1 MEEKL
6 MEILNLKKNN
16 FFTVDGV
23 DYVALADL
31 EMEGYDDVNKAYMY
45 MIYARNK
52 MESEKDKVSLE
63 YELKDDTYFEFRFL
77 QKEKDYDGNDPR
89 FTEDN
94 IYEITPLIPGDEK
107 DEA

>member
-1 MEEKL
+1 

-23 DYVALADL
+23 EYVALADL

-52 MESEKDKVSLE
+52 MESEKEKVSLE
-63 YELKDDTYFEFRFL
+63 YELKNGTYFEFRFL
-77 QKEKDYDGNDPR
+77 QKEKDYDGNVPQ
-89 FTEDN
+89 FTEND
-94 IYEITPLIPGDEK
+94 IYEITPLVQGDEK
-107 DEA
+107 NEA

>member
-23 DYVALADL
+23 EYVALAEL
-31 EMEGYDDVNKAYMY
+31 EMEGYDDVY

-77 QKEKDYDGNDPR
+77 QKEKDYDGNEPH

-94 IYEITPLIPGDEK
+94 IYEITPLIPGVEK
-107 DEA
+107 NEA